1 MVRSVSEKLS
11 LEELRH
17 ILTTMNSWNADEV
30 DCPICASARQK
41 LAAIAAVRMGHQFIG
56 FEKEKTYFEKA
67 QIRIK
72 AAQSQGKLA
81 GTWF

>member
-30 DCPICASARQK
+30 DCPICASARVK
-41 LAAIAAVRMGHQFIG
+41 LEALIKKEQEKPVKEVRDIG
-56 FEKEKTYFEKA
+56 GISCVIEPTT
-67 QIRIK
+67 
-72 AAQSQGKLA
+72 G
-81 GTWF
+81 